1 MIVIDK
7 LKHIGHI
14 EAGVAITSCGSSKSG
29 GLNAIWIRSH
39 NIGLLGI
46 LTMTKPLEL
55 KNILASVST
64 IDSVIRSIRGQRV
77 ILAVDL
83 ARIYGVQTKALNQA
97 VKRNAGKFPPDFMF
111 QLTAEEAGRIQVSR
125 SQIVTLK
132 RGTNIKYL
140 PYAFT
145 EHGVVM
151 AANVLNSEQAVTM
164 SVYVVRAFVKLREI
178 LADSKELASKLE
190 DLERKLTGRQDV
202 HEKAILQLFSQIRKL
217 LTSPPTQP
225 EQKRKQIG
233 FRPKALRK

>member
-1 MIVIDK
+1 
-7 LKHIGHI
+7 
-14 EAGVAITSCGSSKSG
+14 
-29 GLNAIWIRSH
+29 
-39 NIGLLGI
+39 
-46 LTMTKPLEL
+46 MTKPLEL

-64 IDSVIRSIRGQRV
+64 IDSVIHSIRGQRV

-164 SVYVVRAFVKLREI
+164 
-178 LADSKELASKLE
+178 
-190 DLERKLTGRQDV
+190 
-202 HEKAILQLFSQIRKL
+202 
-217 LTSPPTQP
+217 
-225 EQKRKQIG
+225 
-233 FRPKALRK
+233 RPLRK